1 MFIPMNMKKINLGSW
16 KTNFNLD
23 YTDISTTHQIDQG
36 ISLYNY
42 EATLSSISISPVSV
56 TLKVDSTHTKEIS
69 EASSRS
75 SREIGLNEYEDSYPI
90 TINYKDGTSET
101 TAVFKGITSG
111 DLITNTI
118 TIVKLFT
125 PIINDKEIKSV
136 EFFDTV
142 VPID

>member
-1 MFIPMNMKKINLGSW
+1 MNMKKINLGSW